1 VYEPLPW
8 LAGRSTHEEHPVQP
22 RVSVTS
28 AASIGYT
35 QTPVKYGLLQSTPFP
50 RRGPLTYE
58 RSHNR

>member
-50 RRGPLTYE
+50 RRGPL
-58 RSHNR
+58 